1 MTTSTPEPE
10 ETTTPPA
17 EQVADALE
25 AHADELDSTPVPVGE
40 EAQRQS
46 WLAREFRAL
55 AARLRRK

>member
-1 MTTSTPEPE
+1 MTTPEPE
-10 ETTTPPA
+10 ENP
-17 EQVADALE
+17 VAAALE
-25 AHADELDSTPVPVGE
+25 AHADEMEATPVPVGE